1 MDWITWVIQGAVGI
15 ALSVIVYLWKQ
26 DRKAIDA
33 KIEDHGE
40 RIKSLEKEM
49 KSLPF
54 IYTTREDFIRAI
66 NGIEQ
71 RLDRKLDSIIDRLT
85 TKEGK

>member
-49 KSLPF
+49 KSSL
-54 IYTTREDFIRAI
+54 Y
-66 NGIEQ
+66 
-71 RLDRKLDSIIDRLT
+71 
-85 TKEGK
+85 